1 MVGEAWQLL
10 GLGSEGGLLEA
21 ESGQAVIP
29 ARPHHWREKLKQHLH
44 SG

>member
-10 GLGSEGGLLEA
+10 GLGSGGGLLEA
-21 ESGQAVIP
+21 ENEQAVIP
-29 ARPHHWREKLKQHLH
+29 AHPRHWREKLKQHLH